1 MDKPLRVGL
10 LLDNLSLKGKY
21 QHLIQAQLGSLA
33 GTYDARSDA
42 LPDVEVDAWLVAL
55 GEELESPALDAWL
68 ENQKAPILFDDA
80 LHCHDDSWQRRLEKK
95 LQQLAGM
102 VSLEA
107 SRRGG
112 SANAIRAVWV
122 LGASTG
128 GPAAVKT
135 FLQSVPQGLGIAFVY
150 AQHIDQ
156 GFDVTLA
163 QVISRGSAYGAVL
176 AGHGGLLLPDSVTI
190 VRPDRETELLANG
203 TLLVH
208 PRRWAGPYSPAINQ
222 VVANV
227 ASVYGGRSGAIIFT
241 GMGDDGK
248 AGCRLMKQQG
258 GEVWVQTPE
267 SCTVS
272 SMPDEVLRTGVSSQM
287 GTPEQLARAIHQR
300 YRAEVAG

>member
-10 LLDNLSLKGKY
+10 LLDDMTLKVKY
-21 QHLIQAQLGSLA
+21 QQLIQMQMGQLA
-33 GTYDARSDA
+33 GAYDARADSM
-42 LPDVEVDAWLVAL
+42 PDVEADAWLVVL
-55 GEELESPALDAWL
+55 GEALENPALDAWL
-68 ENQKAPILFDDA
+68 ENQKAPIIFDDA
-80 LHCHDDSWQRRLEKK
+80 LHCQDDNWQRRLEKK
-95 LQQLAGM
+95 LYQLAGM

-107 SRRGG
+107 SRQGG
-112 SANAIRAVWV
+112 IANAVRAVWV

-128 GPAAVKT
+128 GPAAVKA

-190 VRPDRETELLANG
+190 VRPDRETEMLANG

-208 PRRWAGPYSPAINQ
+208 PRGWAGPYSPAINQ

-227 ASVYGGRSGAIIFT
+227 ASVYGSRSGAIIFT

-272 SMPDEVLRTGVSSQM
+272 SMPDEVISTGVISQM
-287 GTPEQLARAIHQR
+287 GTPEQLARAMHAR
-300 YRAEVAG
+300 YRAEQAG